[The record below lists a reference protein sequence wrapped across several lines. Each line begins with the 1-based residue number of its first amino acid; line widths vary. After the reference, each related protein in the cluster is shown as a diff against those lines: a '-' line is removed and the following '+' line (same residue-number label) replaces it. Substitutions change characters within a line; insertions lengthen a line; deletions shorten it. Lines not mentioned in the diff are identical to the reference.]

1 MVIYTNHHR
10 LKRQFG
16 GQHAIW
22 WNGSGILSSEWIKTL
37 VLKGP
42 GINPINKN
50 EHRTSN
56 VQHRMLNEKNDDEAS
71 VSS

>member
-42 GINPINKN
+42 GIKPICKN

-56 VQHRMLNEKNDDEAS
+56 VQLAKGEQAFVRLRRIEC
-71 VSS
+71 